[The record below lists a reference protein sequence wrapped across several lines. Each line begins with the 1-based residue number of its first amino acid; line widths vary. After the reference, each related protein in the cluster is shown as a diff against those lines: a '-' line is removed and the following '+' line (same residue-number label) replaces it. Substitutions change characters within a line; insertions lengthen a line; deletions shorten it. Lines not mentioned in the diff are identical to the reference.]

1 MEAGK
6 TEQGRRERITDNLR
20 RAVEDLKEA
29 RKKPGGDVRSGI
41 QSAMSR
47 LRDASN
53 AATPTH
59 EELDTYRDRLVRG
72 TASALEA
79 VEQEARKRRERL
91 QAGGE
96 KHSNG
101 DGEQHSTPNLSGEEL
116 GGAGGTPKSS
126 GSN

>member
-1 MEAGK
+1 MDAGK
-6 TEQGRRERITDNLR
+6 TEQDRRERITDNLR
-20 RAVEDLKEA
+20 RAVEDLREA

-53 AATPTH
+53 AATPTR

-79 VEQEARKRRERL
+79 VEKEARKRREQL
-91 QAGGE
+91 LVDE
-96 KHSNG
+96 KPSKG
-101 DGEQHSTPNLSGEEL
+101 DGEHSAPKPSGEEL
-116 GGAGGTPKSS
+116 VDAASKPKSS

>member
-6 TEQGRRERITDNLR
+6 TEQDRRERITDNLR
-20 RAVEDLKEA
+20 RAVEDVREA
-29 RKKPGGDVRSGI
+29 RKKPGGDMRSGI

-53 AATPTH
+53 AASPTR
-59 EELDTYRDRLVRG
+59 EELDTYRDRLVSG

-79 VEQEARKRRERL
+79 VEQEARKRREQLEARGEKRRN
-91 QAGGE
+91 ADGE
-96 KHSNG
+96 KHSAPKPSG
-101 DGEQHSTPNLSGEEL
+101 DEIGGV
-116 GGAGGTPKSS
+116 GGAPKSS

>member
-6 TEQGRRERITDNLR
+6 TEQDRRERITDNLR
-20 RAVEDLKEA
+20 RAVEDLREA

-53 AATPTH
+53 AAAPTR

-79 VEQEARKRRERL
+79 VEKEARKRREQL
-91 QAGGE
+91 HTHGE
-96 KHSNG
+96 KPSKG
-101 DGEQHSTPNLSGEEL
+101 AGEQHSDPKLSGEEL
-116 GGAGGTPKSS
+116 GGAGGAPKSS